1 MTLDELKKELFV
13 NADDSWNALCDEL
26 KVGNILLIY
35 LIVFNESQID
45 MDSFNELLQDF
56 PDLDITSLVEKLN
69 SSVINA
75 DMKWHKEH
83 EDDDTIISSYQETKR
98 AAEIKT
104 ALGRCSDFLQNKLPG
119 GFNPGG

>member
-1 MTLDELKKELFV
+1 
-13 NADDSWNALCDEL
+13 
-26 KVGNILLIY
+26 
-35 LIVFNESQID
+35 